1 MDEGAAPG
9 QERRVVDNIRHANPY
24 LITHM
29 SE

>member
-1 MDEGAAPG
+1 MAEGAAPG
-9 QERRVVDNIRHANPY
+9 PERRAIDNIRHANLY